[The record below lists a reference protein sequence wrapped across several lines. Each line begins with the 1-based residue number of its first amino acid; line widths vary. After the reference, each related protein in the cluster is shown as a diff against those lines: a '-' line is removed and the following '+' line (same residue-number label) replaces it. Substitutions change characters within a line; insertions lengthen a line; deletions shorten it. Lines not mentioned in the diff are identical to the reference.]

1 MVRTVI
7 IVVAES
13 WWCCS
18 YCGSSKTP
26 GRDSAGLRPLY
37 WPRPRFLNA
46 PWRGLC
52 FVPSPRCAGPRV
64 VRP

>member
-18 YCGSSKTP
+18 YCSSSNYLKTLTF
-26 GRDSAGLRPLY
+26 GYDRR
-37 WPRPRFLNA
+37 
-46 PWRGLC
+46 
-52 FVPSPRCAGPRV
+52 
-64 VRP
+64 